1 VAYGVS
7 GDRPGDTAEVAGES
21 SSPWLIGPVQ
31 LVALL
36 TLLAAALRFG
46 TLDVQSIWL
55 DESATMVLVRRSFGG
70 MLSHLTSS
78 ESAPPLYYMLVWL
91 WTRVLGVDP
100 LGFRSFS
107 ALVGTITVPVMY
119 LAGRAISARTGVLAA
134 MLTTVSPV
142 MYYYSQESRT
152 YGLLVLFAAV
162 AFVYFQRGLEV
173 ASRRN
178 LNGWAAFSGL
188 ALLTHYFAVFLFLPE
203 AVVLVRRRGWRAIA
217 ARVVAVC
224 VLGLALVPLAAAQRS
239 GGKASWIE
247 AESLPTRFAES
258 IKHFAV
264 GLSAP
269 LQIVAAPLILLIASV
284 AVLLLWRRGSS
295 RARELAWP
303 AAFVAACGIAL
314 PLLLAAP
321 HLVDVYDG
329 RNVIATW
336 VPLTVLVCAGLGV
349 EAGRALGLW
358 LAGALGVISLTL
370 IVAVNVLPAYQRDN
384 WRGAGSAL
392 GSARGR
398 RLIVGPE
405 FTSLPLS
412 IYVGGLRTAHHI
424 ERVSEI
430 DFVALRAKH
439 ATSVPSPPSL
449 PDRAPAGF
457 HLVAETLTSSYGV
470 ARYTSPFPLPVSA
483 AALQRAAGEGNAEVS
498 LQH

>member
-1 VAYGVS
+1 MALRRASPETRPARAHSPVGSAAPEVSSGRPARGRTRGPAGQRS
-7 GDRPGDTAEVAGES
+7 GDHR
-21 SSPWLIGPVQ
+21 LLGPVQ
-31 LVALL
+31 AVALL
-36 TLLAAALRFG
+36 TVLAAAMRFG

-70 MLSHLTSS
+70 MLSHLSSS

-91 WTRVLGVDP
+91 WTRVFGLGP

-119 LAGRAISARTGVLAA
+119 LAGRTISARVGVLAA
-134 MLTTVSPV
+134 LLTTISPV
-142 MYYYSQESRT
+142 MFYYSQESRT
-152 YGLLVLFAAV
+152 YGLLVFFAAV
-162 AFVYFQRGLEV
+162 AFVYFQWSLEA
-173 ASRRN
+173 ASPRN
-178 LNGWAAFSGL
+178 LNGWAVFTAL
-188 ALLTHYFAVFLFLPE
+188 ALLTHYFAVFLFLPQ
-203 AVVLVRRRGWRAIA
+203 AGLLVRRWGWRAIA
-217 ARVVAVC
+217 ARIAGVC
-224 VLGLALVPLAAAQRS
+224 LVGIALIPLAAAQRN

-247 AESLPTRFAES
+247 AESLPARFAES
-258 IKHFAV
+258 VKHFAV

-269 LQIVAAPLILLIASV
+269 LQILAAPLIVLIASA
-284 AVLLLWRRGSS
+284 AVLLLWRRGGAHAQAL
-295 RARELAWP
+295 ARP
-303 AAFVAACGIAL
+303 AALVAACGIGL

-349 EAGRALGLW
+349 RGANGLGLW
-358 LAGALGVISLTL
+358 LTGALSAISLAL

-384 WRGAGSAL
+384 WRGVGSAL
-392 GSARGR
+392 GTASGA

-412 IYVGGLRTAHHI
+412 IYVPGLTTEAGV

-439 ATSVPSPPSL
+439 ATSVPSPAVPARAGATRL
-449 PDRAPAGF
+449 PPRG
-457 HLVAETLTSSYGV
+457 
-470 ARYTSPFPLPVSA
+470 
-483 AALQRAAGEGNAEVS
+483 
-498 LQH
+498 